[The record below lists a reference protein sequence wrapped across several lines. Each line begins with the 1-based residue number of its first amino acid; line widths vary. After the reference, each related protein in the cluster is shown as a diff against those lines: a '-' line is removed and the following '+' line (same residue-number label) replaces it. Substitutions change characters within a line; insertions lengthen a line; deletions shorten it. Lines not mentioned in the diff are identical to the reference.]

1 MYVSYCDSCSL
12 FGASQI
18 CAGSIFM
25 DLFWGVLSLCSMLN
39 DKPVLPQFKKIIS
52 VLPDRSN
59 LPTFH
64 EYEQVLKW

>member
-1 MYVSYCDSCSL
+1 
-12 FGASQI
+12 
-18 CAGSIFM
+18 M